1 MNLQEI
7 VTKRTGKAI
16 SQCSNKELYFSLL
29 EMTKGMAE
37 EKVSNEG
44 KRKLYYI
51 SAEFLI
57 GKLLS
62 NNLINLGIYED
73 VKKLLADNGK
83 SLAEIEEVEPEPSL
97 GNGGLGR
104 LAACFLDSIATL
116 GLNGDGVGLNYHY
129 GLFKQVFKDHKQTAE
144 KNPWI
149 TPESWLNKSNIKFD
163 VLFGGFKV
171 TSTLYDIDVTGYNQ
185 GSNKLR
191 LFDVDTVNEALVKD
205 GIQPKL
211 AILRVGAKPN
221 DLSYEKG
228 ALKKCETIGIQTEV
242 TELPEGTTQDEYIA
256 ALEKLNNDA
265 SVNGIL
271 TFRPLPEGIDEEVI
285 KNVIAAEK
293 DVDCFSPLNTAK
305 LMEGDKSGFPPCT
318 PTAVVEILKHYDV
331 ELNGANVAVLGRSM
345 VVGKPAAMLLLNE
358 NATVT
363 ICHSRTKNLE
373 KVTSQADILVAAVG
387 RAKMIKENSVKEGA
401 VVIDVGI
408 NVDENGNLCGDVDTA
423 SVQDKVSMITPVPA
437 GVGSVTTSILAK
449 HVVKACKNQNN
460 K

>member
-1 MNLQEI
+1 MGEI
-7 VTKRTGKAI
+7 IKGKPVGDAL
-16 SQCSNKELYFSLL
+16 SGQLKL
-29 EMTKGMAE
+29 E
-37 EKVSNEG
+37 
-44 KRKLYYI
+44 
-51 SAEFLI
+51 
-57 GKLLS
+57 
-62 NNLINLGIYED
+62 
-73 VKKLLADNGK
+73 
-83 SLAEIEEVEPEPSL
+83 
-97 GNGGLGR
+97 
-104 LAACFLDSIATL
+104 C
-116 GLNGDGVGLNYHY
+116 
-129 GLFKQVFKDHKQTAE
+129 
-144 KNPWI
+144 
-149 TPESWLNKSNIKFD
+149 
-163 VLFGGFKV
+163 
-171 TSTLYDIDVTGYNQ
+171 
-185 GSNKLR
+185 
-191 LFDVDTVNEALVKD
+191 EALVKD